1 MAKEPSFSEV
11 LERIDSF
18 LGKPLDSGVG
28 TVTGEPEKKPRWTR
42 RKLEPAK
49 KRVDN
54 KPKRLGPEGTWM
66 NDAGDEGSRT
76 KSTLVQGSRTVTTLE
91 RQDTLKN

>member
-49 KRVDN
+49 KRVDS
-54 KPKRLGPEGTWM
+54 KPKRLGPEGTWI
-66 NDAGDEGSRT
+66 NDAGDEGGRT
-76 KSTLVQGSRTVTTLE
+76 QTLVQGSRTITSLE
-91 RQDTLKN
+91 RQDTLKD